1 MNKIYEIGEHMKYE
15 WIDDYCL
22 SKQGVIKDFK
32 IEWEASRFLIDAK
45 MFVMIGFNKEKQE
58 IISLK
63 LNPEYGLLLRN
74 EYEDIK
80 PGYYL
85 NKDHWNSI
93 DLNGDL
99 PDDLLKELIDQ
110 SYQLVINT
118 FSKKQQ
124 EKIRNKST

>member
-1 MNKIYEIGEHMKYE
+1 MKYS
-15 WIDDYCL
+15 WIDKYCL
-22 SKQGVIKDFK
+22 SKQGVTKDFK
-32 IEWEASRFLIDAK
+32 MEWEATRFLIQTK
-45 MFVMIGFNKEKQE
+45 MFVMIGYNKEKKE

-63 LNPEYGLLLRN
+63 LNPEYGLLLRS
-74 EYEDIK
+74 EYQDIK

-93 DLNGDL
+93 NMNGNV

-110 SYQLVINT
+110 SYQLVFNS

-124 EKIRNKST
+124 EEIMNSKK